1 MIFVGIDPGQKGGIA
16 ILSNSMNKGVLMPLY
31 GKEIAAAALLEYINE
46 VQGDRFV
53 CVEKVHAMPKQG
65 VSSTFKFGMGY
76 GKILGVLECAGISHQ
91 LVTPQA
97 WKKVV
102 LAGTNRDKNAAI
114 EFCQRMYPMID
125 LQPGKCRT
133 PQDGIAD
140 AVCIAHYAKL
150 MDKGT

>member
-1 MIFVGIDPGQKGGIA
+1 MIFIGIDPGQKGGIA

-31 GKEIAAAALLEYINE
+31 GKEIDAAAILEYINE
-46 VQGDRFV
+46 VQGERFV
-53 CVEKVHAMPKQG
+53 CVEKAQAMPKQG
-65 VSSTFKFGMGY
+65 VVSMFKYGKGF
-76 GKILGVLECAGISHQ
+76 GKILGVLESSRISHQ

-97 WKKVV
+97 WKKIV
-102 LAGTNRDKNAAI
+102 LAGTNRDKHAAI

-140 AVCIAHYAKL
+140 AVCIAHFAKL
-150 MDKGT
+150 MEKKI